1 MPLEHPPG
9 LRQNKGFHPILE
21 RDHPYIFVD
30 ACMQA
35 WPDADYANAHRHGAT
50 AYGVTAFMPHD
61 DLPAALEGLMF
72 WHLIARQYPNT
83 LVATKAEDIRAA
95 KRDGRVAFVLHA
107 QGGDFIGQKLH
118 RLEAFYRLGLRM
130 ILFAYNATNSIADG
144 ALDRTDSG
152 LSRFGESV
160 VSECNRLGMVIDCT
174 HIGKNAT
181 LQIID
186 QSADPVVYTHS
197 NPNAIAPNP
206 RNIDD
211 DQIVACANRG
221 GVIALAPFGPLVLK
235 PGQQSWP
242 STDDF
247 LDHVDHVAQLTG
259 GTRAIGIGTDMSIGT
274 YPVHEHDPWGEPDYL
289 DVGGEYAKHV
299 CGDSRSPMRALSDF
313 NTYAQV
319 WNLIDKMSERGYS
332 DEDIGGM
339 LGENMLRVF
348 ETVWK

>member
-1 MPLEHPPG
+1 MPAEHPEG
-9 LRQNKGFHPILE
+9 LRRNKGFHPILE
-21 RDHPYIFVD
+21 REHPYIFID

-35 WPDADYANAHRHGAT
+35 WPDADFANAHRHGAT
-50 AYGVTAFMPHD
+50 AMSITAFMPHD
-61 DLPAALEGLMF
+61 ELPAALENLMY
-72 WHLIARQYPNT
+72 WHLVARKHPNT
-83 LVATKAEDIRAA
+83 LVATSADDIRAA
-95 KRDGRVAFVLHA
+95 KRDGRVAFILHA
-107 QGGDFIGQKLH
+107 QDGDFINQKLH

-130 ILFAYNATNSIADG
+130 ILFAYNASNSIADG
-144 ALDRTDSG
+144 TLDRTSSG
-152 LSRFGESV
+152 LTRFGQLV
-160 VSECNRLGMVIDCT
+160 VEECNRLGMVIDCT

-186 QSADPVVYTHS
+186 KSADPVVFTHS

-211 DQIVACANRG
+211 DQILACAGRG

-235 PGQQSWP
+235 PGQQTWP
-242 STDDF
+242 SVDDF

-259 GTRAIGIGTDMSIGT
+259 GTAAIGIGTDMSIGT
-274 YPVHEHDPWGEPDYL
+274 YPLHGHDPWGEPDYP
-289 DVGGEYAKHV
+289 DVGGEYARWV

-319 WNLIDKMSERGYS
+319 WTLIDKLSGRGYS
-332 DEDIGGM
+332 DDDIGGM

-348 ETVWK
+348 DAVWK